1 MTGTL
6 KNYQN
11 KSLELIAESKS
22 IVFDDGQIYVSRF
35 F

>member
-1 MTGTL
+1 MTGNL

-22 IVFDDGQIYVSRF
+22 INFDDGQIVCC
-35 F
+35 